1 MTIRDDDPDN
11 PVRLRLPDPSS
22 ARRLAAF
29 LRSLGIETTEPA
41 PDVLAVGP
49 EVDRAELAI
58 YLRVWDVLHPESAA
72 SLEE

>member
-1 MTIRDDDPDN
+1 
-11 PVRLRLPDPSS
+11 VRLRLSDPSS

-29 LRSLGIETTEPA
+29 LRGLGIETTEPA
-41 PDVLAVGP
+41 PDVLAVGD

>member
-1 MTIRDDDPDN
+1 M
-11 PVRLRLPDPSS
+11 RLRLPDPSS

-41 PDVLAVGP
+41 PDVLEVGE

-58 YLRVWDVLHPESAA
+58 YLRVWDVLHPESTA

>member
-1 MTIRDDDPDN
+1 M
-11 PVRLRLPDPSS
+11 RLRLPDPSS

-29 LRSLGIETTEPA
+29 LHSLGIETTEPA
-41 PDVLAVGP
+41 PGVLAVGE